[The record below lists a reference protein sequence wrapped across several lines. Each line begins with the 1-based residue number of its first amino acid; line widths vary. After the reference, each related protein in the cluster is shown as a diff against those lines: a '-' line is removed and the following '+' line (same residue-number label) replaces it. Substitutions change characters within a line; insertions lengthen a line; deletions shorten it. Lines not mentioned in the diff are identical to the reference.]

1 MLKRLNPLK
10 RKKGANISD
19 FYVLD
24 IETWGLSPKPE
35 NLAFGIIYQPGYYRR
50 FNNVVELE
58 EILKQ
63 RRFRNRKIF
72 GHNIEYD
79 LSGIWGNIF
88 QNLDPEAVFNNG
100 FIYCKWGKSTLF
112 FDSGNL
118 FPHLSLEKIGKELGF
133 PKGKTPEKFLK
144 TSNKGK
150 FDITEDDVNY
160 CIRDCEVLFKALH
173 DFFAVTG
180 NIKMTIG
187 SMAMTFFRERFLKKP
202 IFYNEH
208 NEQFFNSY
216 YGGRTE
222 AFYLGKCNANAIDI
236 NSLYPFVMKI
246 TKFPN
251 PTKLKKGKKF
261 DLQYFMRIL
270 NYYEGCARLNVI
282 HKKHDYGFLPYKHDH
297 RLCFP
302 IGKLSGWWNFNEIRF
317 ALEQGAIDIIDIK
330 EFYYSP
336 PERSIFAE
344 FIDYVYGKRIEQ
356 GGGFMELIYKLIMNN
371 LYGKFAQRRKTKRTY
386 YETPP
391 FEYIKHLNETDQWF
405 NVQTLG
411 KNREDIFLIEKNHKL
426 EKSHSAI
433 PSYASYITSAAR
445 IMLLKIILENSQ
457 KIRILYSDTDS
468 IFYEGDLEG
477 TTVDLG
483 KELGQWKIED
493 KKIIQIRG
501 LKNYRVVEDGET
513 FDKIKG
519 IPKSAKLIKGRY
531 VYRTYVKT
539 FSGIRGIKGRET
551 GDSFEMSKKLT
562 GRYSKRIVLR
572 NGETQPLIIT

>member
-10 RKKGANISD
+10 RKKGVDISD
-19 FYVLD
+19 FYVID
-24 IETWGLSPKPE
+24 TETWGLSPKPE
-35 NLAFGIIYQPGYYRR
+35 NLAFGIIYQPGWYRR
-50 FNNVVELE
+50 FNNVTELE
-58 EILKQ
+58 TILKK

-79 LSGIWGNIF
+79 LTAIWGNIF
-88 QNLDPEAVFNNG
+88 QNLDAEAVFNNK
-100 FIYCKWGKSTLF
+100 FIYCKWGKSTHF
-112 FDSGNL
+112 FDSMNL
-118 FPHLSLEKIGKELGF
+118 FPMSLEKIGKQLGY
-133 PKGKTPEKFLK
+133 PKGETPEKFFE

-150 FDITEDDVNY
+150 FEITEQDVNY
-160 CIRDCEVLFKALH
+160 CLTDCEITYKALFN
-173 DFFAVTG
+173 FFQVTG

-222 AFYLGKCNANAIDI
+222 AFYLGDCSANAIDI
-236 NSLYPFVMKI
+236 NSLYPFVMKTI
-246 TKFPN
+246 KFPN
-251 PTKLKKGKKF
+251 PTKLKKGKKH

-270 NYYEGCARLNVI
+270 GYYEGCARLNVI
-282 HKKHDYGFLPYKHDH
+282 HRKTDYGFLPYKHNH

-302 IGKLSGWWNFNEIRF
+302 VGKLSGWWNFNEIRF
-317 ALEQGAIDIIDIK
+317 ALEHEAIDIIDIK
-330 EFYYSP
+330 EFYYAPS
-336 PERSIFAE
+336 EKSIFAE

-356 GGGFMELIYKLIMNN
+356 NGGFMELIYKLLMNN

-391 FEYIKHLNETDQWF
+391 FEYIKGLNERDEWF
-405 NVQTLG
+405 NIQTLG
-411 KNREDIFLIEKNHKL
+411 EGREDIFLIEKNLKM
-426 EKSHSAI
+426 EKSHTAV

-468 IFYEGDLEG
+468 IFYEGDLDN

-501 LKNYRVVEDGET
+501 LKNYRVVEGGKT

-519 IPKSAKLIKGRY
+519 IPKSAKLINGRY
-531 VYRTYVKT
+531 VYKTYMKT

-551 GDSFEMSKKLT
+551 GDSFEMSKKLS
-562 GRYSKRIVLR
+562 GRYNKRKVFKD
-572 NGETQPLIIT
+572 GSTEPIIIN